1 MRLHLCPLWCSI
13 WGQDTMYHICYITYM
28 LHYNAT
34 CDYISAL
41 DGAPSEGIRTR
52 NAAPPAV
59 EEVEENGRKLPE
71 VRMPKYNTIHKYN
84 TMHSACSIQET
95 SQIQYNTKHRCNTID
110 FTKTKFNFTKNVKYH
125 KHKTRQEGMKEE
137 YKSQLA
143 LRSPWVAQ

>member
-1 MRLHLCPLWCSI
+1 
-13 WGQDTMYHICYITYM
+13 M

-41 DGAPSEGIRTR
+41 DGALSEGIRTR

-84 TMHSACSIQET
+84 A
-95 SQIQYNTKHRCNTID
+95 QIQYFAQCTFNPRNIPNTMQYT
-110 FTKTKFNFTKNVKYH
+110 
-125 KHKTRQEGMKEE
+125 
-137 YKSQLA
+137 
-143 LRSPWVAQ
+143 AQI

>member
-1 MRLHLCPLWCSI
+1 
-13 WGQDTMYHICYITYM
+13 M

-41 DGAPSEGIRTR
+41 DGALSEGIRTR

-84 TMHSACSIQET
+84 TI
-95 SQIQYNTKHRCNTID
+95 QIQYNIQIQYYAHCTFNTRNIPN
-110 FTKTKFNFTKNVKYH
+110 TMQYT
-125 KHKTRQEGMKEE
+125 
-137 YKSQLA
+137 
-143 LRSPWVAQ
+143 AQI